1 MSKMIENETEETPI
15 EETEMSK
22 MILGE
27 KAEET
32 QKTKETANYLSEKS
46 LWFADKKGCGKS
58 LFNGSMIAALMNE
71 NDKAKAR
78 TGIKKIESK
87 TGFVFER
94 KE

>member
-22 MILGE
+22 LILGKE
-27 KAEET
+27 TEET
-32 QKTKETANYLSEKS
+32 PKAKATANYLSEKS
-46 LWFADKKGCGKS
+46 LWYADKKGCGKS
-58 LFNGSMIAALMNE
+58 LFNGPMVAALMNE
-71 NDKAKAR
+71 SDKAKAR
-78 TGIKKIESK
+78 AGIKKIESK

>member
-15 EETEMSK
+15 EETKMSK
-22 MILGE
+22 MILGKE
-27 KAEET
+27 TEET
-32 QKTKETANYLSEKS
+32 PKAKATANYLSEKS

-58 LFNGSMIAALMNE
+58 LLNGPMIAALMNE
-71 NDKAKAR
+71 SDKAKAR
-78 TGIKKIESK
+78 AGIKKIESK